1 LEEKVLMSNELIEPW
16 SRLQGKVADCILI
29 APKTG
34 GDPSGNWLK
43 VHNRVVTYLEK
54 SVVGKLWLNH
64 LALIAAI
71 MTAQRRQVNTVSN
84 TISVINCRFCE
95 LFPALDLLTIDD
107 WDVEIHMPMYLKG
120 DVLPRDSRS
129 KRVRFYLRYKGVTKL
144 VWGWF
149 KTLSDSDKKLYQDFV
164 LPIVN
169 QYIVDGLV
177 KCREIELSQQLVR
190 KSETDALLFKFPEIR
205 AVAHQRYNKIVRL
218 RQKWYEVVENLKIS
232 QHCLPLTFSYTEGDE
247 QLYFRIWDRRSFVLS
262 HQDSYSISPITQAR
276 KGLAAFCDENNHLF
290 LEFVKAEPLT
300 TETLTCGFWFEDLLK
315 QGVIGQGPR
324 CIGDEE
330 IANRQQAWLK
340 SWGYGE
346 ESLDNRV
353 TPFWTQ
359 VSGLLSWPLT
369 QGQSAFMRKAQAKAS
384 GILIPVEPFYA
395 AATFGLLAVDLFTTT
410 GMRINEAMQI
420 RLTPDCFVRL
430 EIPATTANKLPTLR
444 YLFRLIPKGER
455 SDTPHDYFI
464 GEETKRLLVKVAK
477 MLEEHYSLRTS
488 EAETLPAVNFHP
500 GNGRSHRFGK
510 APYLFQYNYKGLPD
524 TAITACMRFL
534 LHGMLFKTSCG
545 QNVIIKAHLLR
556 HVFATHA
563 VQIEKIPVDIVGAWL
578 KQKNLDVTN
587 YYSQPTAS
595 IVAETSDLFLA
606 HLATH
611 INVSEAI
618 LRSPIELKSQY
629 ESAKKLVGTLTE
641 VNGGYCTY
649 HAFCFAQFACNGCSA
664 KVPDPKKRYQV
675 LEKRKWAESM
685 LIFTTKEGLLPEA
698 ERMKQ
703 LIRNCDAELQE
714 MNLIEQYQEDEKH
727 YASVQIE
734 K

>member
-1 LEEKVLMSNELIEPW
+1 MLKSNELIEPW
-16 SRLQGKVADCILI
+16 SRLNGKISDCILI

-64 LALIAAI
+64 LALIAAV
-71 MTAQRRQVNTVSN
+71 MTAQRRQVSTVLS
-84 TISVINCRFCE
+84 TITVINCRFCE
-95 LFPALDLLTIDD
+95 LFPALGLLAMDS
-107 WDVEIHMPMYLKG
+107 WNVEIHMPMYLKG
-120 DVLPRDSRS
+120 DVLPKD
-129 KRVRFYLRYKGVTKL
+129 KRGKRIRFYLRYKGVTKL
-144 VWGWF
+144 VWRWF
-149 KTLSDSDKKLYQDFV
+149 KTLSDIDKKVYQDFV

-169 QYIVDGLV
+169 QYVVDGLV
-177 KCREIELSQQLVR
+177 KVREIELEQQLVR

-218 RQKWYEVVENLKIS
+218 RQKWYEVVEELKRS
-232 QHCLPLTFSYTEGDE
+232 KKSLPLTFSYTEGDE
-247 QLYFRIWDRRSFVLS
+247 QLYFRVWDRRSFALY
-262 HQDSYSISPITQAR
+262 HQDSYSMSRINLAK
-276 KGLAAFCDENNHLF
+276 KGLDGFCDDNNHLF
-290 LEFVKAEPLT
+290 LEFVNAESLT
-300 TETLTCGFWFEDLLK
+300 ATTSTCGFWFWDLIK

-330 IANRQQAWLK
+330 IANKQQEWLK

-346 ESLDNRV
+346 ENSDNRV

-359 VSGLLSWPLT
+359 VSGLLSWPLV

-395 AATFGLLAVDLFTTT
+395 AATFGLLAIDLFTTT

-420 RLTPDCFVRL
+420 RLNPDCFIRL
-430 EIPATTANKLPTLR
+430 ELAPTAANKLTTFR

-477 MLEEHYSLRTS
+477 MLEEHYHLSTS
-488 EAETLPAVNFHP
+488 EGETLPSVDFHP

-524 TAITACMRFL
+524 EAIRACMRFL
-534 LHGMLFKTSCG
+534 LHGMVFKTSCG

-563 VQIEKIPVDIVGAWL
+563 VQVEKIPIDIVGAWL
-578 KQKNLDVTN
+578 KQKNLNVTD

-595 IVAETSDLFLA
+595 IIAETSDLFLA
-606 HLATH
+606 NLATH
-611 INVSEAI
+611 INVNEAI

-675 LEKRKWAESM
+675 LEKKKWAESM
-685 LIFTTKEGLLPEA
+685 LIFATKEGLLPEA
-698 ERMKQ
+698 EKMKQ
-703 LIRNCDAELQE
+703 LIRNCDAELME
-714 MNLIEQYQEDEKH
+714 MDLIEQYQEDEKH
-727 YASVQIE
+727 YVSVQID